1 MNSVTE
7 LMINDIHPKWKVL
20 LNTPCGEKSLM
31 EILDETITK
40 IVSLKGKSCPNTPD
54 KVLRCLRLDPDL
66 IKVVIVG
73 QD

>member
-40 IVSLKGKSCPNTPD
+40 IVLLKGKSCPNTPD